1 MAGLTEGGRWFTD
14 QVVELIR
21 RGHHVE
27 AVVAGP
33 GTAMSTLRDSNV
45 PVHVLPF
52 RGYRPAD
59 LPRVARE
66 SWHLRSLIR
75 DGKFD
80 IVHSHLLKSSVLC
93 RVAAWNLPVRV
104 ITQVPGVVHLASPAL
119 RAIDVATMR
128 RDDLLLAS
136 CTAFEQTYRALGA
149 PRTALSFYG
158 CRTDHLDPDSPAAPF
173 REEQSLPDSAVAVG
187 MVAHMYPSRLKAFQ
201 GTGIKGHET
210 FIDAARLVA
219 TRSPNVR
226 FFIVGD
232 EFFGG
237 GAYRRALED
246 RAEDLVA
253 RGVMRFLG
261 HRSDMESVLAGLDIL
276 VNPSLSESGSFTAV
290 EASLMRK
297 PVIASAVGGLLD
309 TVVDGRTGLLVE
321 PADPTVL
328 ADAILALVDDPAR
341 RKIMG
346 ERGRPHVTALFDLD
360 ATIASVEK
368 SYARVMARPG
378 TRPSVKP
385 LRRQR
390 G

>member
-1 MAGLTEGGRWFTD
+1 M
-14 QVVELIR
+14 
-21 RGHHVE
+21 
-27 AVVAGP
+27 AGP
-33 GTAMSTLRDSNV
+33 GSAMRTLRDHDV

-52 RGYRPAD
+52 RGYRPID
-59 LPRVARE
+59 LPRVSRE
-66 SWHLRSLIR
+66 SWRLRALI
-75 DGKFD
+75 DTGHFD

-93 RVAAWNLPVRV
+93 RLAAWNAPVRLV
-104 ITQVPGVVHLASPAL
+104 TQVPGVVHLASPAL
-119 RAIDVATMR
+119 RMIDVATMR

-158 CRTDHLDPDSPAAPF
+158 CRTDHLDPNAARTTF
-173 REEQSLPDSAVAVG
+173 RDEQFMQDAAVAVG

-219 TRSPNVR
+219 SESAHVR
-226 FFIVGD
+226 FFVIGD

-237 GAYRRALED
+237 GAYRQTLEARA
-246 RAEDLVA
+246 ADLVEL
-253 RGVMRFLG
+253 GVMRFLG

-309 TVVDGRTGLLVE
+309 TVMDGVTGLLVE
-321 PADPTVL
+321 PANATAL
-328 ADAILALVDDPAR
+328 ADAISSLVDDPAR
-341 RKIMG
+341 RRSMG
-346 ERGRPHVTALFDLD
+346 ARGRSHVTALFDLEHTVD
-360 ATIASVEK
+360 SVEA
-368 SYARVMARPG
+368 SYARVMAQS
-378 TRPSVKP
+378 PSAVRAQW
-385 LRRQR
+385 RRR
-390 G
+390 RSE